1 MSSNA
6 PILYSGFYDF
16 PLALT
21 VRSGGD
27 LYVSVR
33 DFGEGVDEYG
43 DEYRVFLMPPLMPPL
58 ADEQTQS
65 SWLRVEHRAT
75 RPVGKVAVKDVRFDA
90 TYRKEIDTAV
100 LRALL
105 APREVALR

>member
-16 PLALT
+16 PLALA
-21 VRSGGD
+21 VRWEGN
-27 LYVSVR
+27 LYVFVR
-33 DFGEGVDEYG
+33 DFDEEADEYE
-43 DEYRVFLMPPLMPPL
+43 DQYRVFLMPPLT
-58 ADEQTQS
+58 DEEIQS
-65 SWLRVEHRAT
+65 SWLRVENRAT
-75 RPVGKVAVKDVRFDA
+75 RFVGKVAVKDVRFDA
-90 TYRKEIDTAV
+90 THRKEIDTAV